1 MAFNLTSKRAAETAD
16 IPLKNGDGSP
26 MMDDK
31 GEPLTVTI
39 HGPSSPVWEQAS
51 AEVNRRRA
59 KRMRENGGRF
69 EAALDDA
76 RNDQI
81 DFLCRITVKFCA
93 EIEHDDAK
101 AKGDLPRAVYSDQRL
116 GFIREQV
123 HAEANDW
130 SAFTK
135 GSAKD

>member
-1 MAFNLTSKRAAETAD
+1 MAFNFTSKRAAETAD

-26 MMDDK
+26 LL
-31 GEPLTVTI
+31 GEDGKPLTVTVY
-39 HGPSSPVWEQAS
+39 GPASPAWEQAT

-59 KRMRENGGRF
+59 KRMRENGGKI

-76 RNDQI
+76 KQDQI
-81 DFLCRITVKFCA
+81 DFLTRVTVKFNGDV
-93 EIEHDDAK
+93 EHDDAK
-101 AKGDLPRAVYSDQRL
+101 NKNDLPRAIYSDASL
-116 GFIREQV
+116 GFIREHV

-135 GSAKD
+135 GSVKD